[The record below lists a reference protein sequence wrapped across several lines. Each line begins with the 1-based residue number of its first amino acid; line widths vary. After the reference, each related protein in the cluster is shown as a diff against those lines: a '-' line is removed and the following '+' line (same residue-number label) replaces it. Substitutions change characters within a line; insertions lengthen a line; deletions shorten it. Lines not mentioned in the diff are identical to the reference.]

1 MLGPGAGG
9 ELPMSLEEFRQIR
22 DFIHGHCGIYFD
34 DESKYL
40 LEKRLARR
48 AALRQLRSFTEY
60 HRFLKYD
67 RRREEELNAVLDV
80 LTTNETYFFR
90 EEFQLKAFAEEILPE
105 HLARGGG
112 VQPKA
117 LRIWSAG
124 CSTGEEPY
132 TIAMLILENGRFGDW
147 KVDIFGTDISQR
159 VLGVARAG
167 VYGAPSMRQ
176 IDQGRVRR
184 FFETA
189 PGPGGSTTYRVK
201 DEVRRFVSFAHLNL
215 LDAGRVALLPT
226 MDVIFCRNVIIYF
239 DVTAKRTVID
249 LFERK
254 LAAGGHLLLGHSES
268 LMNLS
273 TSFVLRHLKHDMVY
287 QKPASPVAD
296 GVGVR

>member
-1 MLGPGAGG
+1 MLGPGV
-9 ELPMSLEEFRQIR
+9 ETHPPMSLEEFRQIR

-48 AALRQLRSFTEY
+48 LAARQLKGFTDY
-60 HRFLKYD
+60 HRLLKYD
-67 RRREEELNAVLDV
+67 RHREEELNAVLDV

-112 VQPKA
+112 VQPKT

-132 TIAMLILENGRFGDW
+132 TIAMLILESGRFADW

-159 VLGVARAG
+159 VLGVARGG
-167 VYGAPSMRQ
+167 VYGSPSMRQ
-176 IDQGRVRR
+176 IDEARVRR
-184 FFETA
+184 FFEVTEGA
-189 PGPGGSTTYRVK
+189 NGAKTYRVR
-201 DEVRRFVSFAHLNL
+201 DEVRRFVSFGLQNL
-215 LDAGRVALLPT
+215 LDAGRVALLPA

-239 DVTAKRTVID
+239 DLTAKRTVID
-249 LFERK
+249 LFQRK
-254 LAAGGHLLLGHSES
+254 LGAGGHLLLGHSES

-273 TSFVLRHLKHDMVY
+273 TGFVLRHLKHDMIY
-287 QKPASPVAD
+287 QKPAAGVPD
-296 GVGVR
+296 GVGSR

>member
-1 MLGPGAGG
+1 MLGDGV
-9 ELPMSLEEFRQIR
+9 ETQLPMSLEEFRQIR
-22 DFIHGHCGIYFD
+22 DLIHGHCGIYFD

-48 AALRQLRSFTEY
+48 VVARQCQTFAEY

-67 RRREEELNAVLDV
+67 RRRDEELNAVLDV

-90 EEFQLKAFAEEILPE
+90 EEFQLRAFAEEILPE
-105 HLARGGG
+105 MLARGGG
-112 VQPKA
+112 GKPKT

-132 TIAMLILENGRFGDW
+132 TIAMLMLESGRFGAFQ
-147 KVDIFGTDISQR
+147 VDIFGTDISQR
-159 VLGVARAG
+159 VLGVARGG
-167 VYGAPSMRQ
+167 VYGPPSMRQ
-176 IDQGRVRR
+176 IDESRIRR
-184 FFETA
+184 FFETGQ
-189 PGPGGSTTYRVK
+189 GPNGARTFRVR
-201 DEVRRFVSFAHLNL
+201 DEVRRFVSFGHLNL

-239 DVTAKRTVID
+239 DLSAKRTVIE
-249 LFERK
+249 LFQRK
-254 LAAGGHLLLGHSES
+254 LAPGGHLLLGHSES

-287 QKPASPVAD
+287 QKPAAPVPD